1 MLSRKK
7 LLASHWSIAG
17 DTFPTFACE
26 VSPFAFQE
34 RAETAAA
41 VGFTGLGLV
50 HEELLSLKESLGY
63 PKVRAIMERNGLKTL
78 EVEILSDWFAEGER
92 RRASDAMR
100 RDLLE
105 AADALG
111 ARHIKVS
118 GDMSGTDWPTQV
130 LADSFGAL
138 CLEAEKVGALVGIEI
153 MPWSNFATIPR
164 TMEVVEAAGQR
175 NGGLLMDIWHL
186 ARGNIDFAEL
196 GGLPKE
202 AIVSVEIDDAP
213 EKAAESLWEDTL
225 HNRLPP
231 GEGSFE
237 ITRFLAEVEKTGYDG
252 PVGVEI
258 ISTTHRKL
266 ALRQAAEVAYRAAAQ
281 FLA

>member
-17 DTFPTFACE
+17 DTFPTFTSE
-26 VSPFAFQE
+26 VSPFEFQE
-34 RAETAAA
+34 RAEIAAQ

-50 HEELLSLKESLGY
+50 HEELLSLKQRLGY
-63 PKVRAIMERNGLKTL
+63 PKVRAIMESTGVKNL
-78 EVEILSDWFAEGER
+78 EVEILSDWFADGER

-100 RDLLE
+100 LDLLE

-130 LADSFGAL
+130 LADSFGEL
-138 CLEAEKVGALVGIEI
+138 CRDAAKVGALVGIEL
-153 MPWSNFATIPR
+153 MPWSNFATITR
-164 TMEVVEAAGQR
+164 TMEVVDAAKER
-175 NGGLLMDIWHL
+175 NGGLLIDIWHL
-186 ARGNIDFAEL
+186 ARGNIDFGEI
-196 GGLPKE
+196 GRLPKE
-202 AIVSVEIDDAP
+202 AIISIEIDDAP
-213 EKAAESLWEDTL
+213 EKPAENLWEDTL

-231 GEGSFE
+231 GKGSFDLV
-237 ITRFLAEVEKTGYDG
+237 RFLGEVEKTGYDG
-252 PVGVEI
+252 PIGVEI

-266 ALRQAAEVAYRAAAQ
+266 ALRDAAETTYNAAAK